1 MHFPFYSDQTT
12 DYSCLFSLFVVC
24 VCLHVCDTYVCSYV
38 WMWPICATACMHLAI
53 NAQPKCKV
61 LYSSVFEKGSFK
73 CLPLHIAVYL
83 THLLQGILPATR
95 ITDVRTVAGFTVLEI
110 WTQVL
115 MLAWAVLYNLTELSP
130 QPMTN
135 LIWKHKIYFFKPVT
149 LSIGFCSSLII
160 VSMQY
165 HGTKCGNT
173 AHISKSIPTSWKH
186 PWSPS
191 WK

>member
-1 MHFPFYSDQTT
+1 MHNLNVR
-12 DYSCLFSLFVVC
+12 SCIPL
-24 VCLHVCDTYVCSYV
+24 CLRKDHLS
-38 WMWPICATACMHLAI
+38 ACH
-53 NAQPKCKV
+53 
-61 LYSSVFEKGSFK
+61 
-73 CLPLHIAVYL
+73 YL
-83 THLLQGILPATR
+83 THLLQGILLPATR
-95 ITDVRTVAGFTVLEI
+95 ITDVHTVAGFTVLEI